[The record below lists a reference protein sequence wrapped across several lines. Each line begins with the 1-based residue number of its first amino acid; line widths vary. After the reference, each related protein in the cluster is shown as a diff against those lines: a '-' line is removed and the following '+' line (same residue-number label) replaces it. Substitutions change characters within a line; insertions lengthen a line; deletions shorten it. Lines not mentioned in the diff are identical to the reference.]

1 MKFEDLSKKLQ
12 KKILKLQRSE
22 LTAYY
27 IYKKLAKRVKSDHN
41 KKVIEQIAKEELT
54 GYHTWKSITK
64 LDLKPSK
71 FTMKFYIFLNVILG
85 LTFSIKLLEINE
97 RRGESRLNYNEIQKF
112 YPEEIA
118 LLNRPNPHE
127 ERLIALIDEKR
138 LELMGSVTL
147 GLNDALVEL
156 TGTLA
161 GFTLA
166 LQDNEIIALIGLIM
180 GFAAS
185 LSMGASEYLS
195 NKTEGAEKPLQAAYY
210 TSFAYVFVVIFL
222 IFPFFLFSDPFI
234 SIGVTVL
241 VALLIIFLF
250 TFYVSVVKDFNFR
263 QRFIEMAVISLGV
276 ATVSFGIGYLVKLSL
291 GFDI

>member
-263 QRFIEMAVISLGV
+263 QRFIQMAVISLGV